1 METAGSSVTAATCNQ
16 PGFTF
21 HMEGPHSAHGSSQ
34 DIRRRALCAR
44 HHSHPGGPSEQGAA
58 VGSAWQALP
67 GREGEVGTTVPP
79 QMTPCSL
86 MMGRAGL
93 TQQLVT
99 VRQVQAKTG
108 PQESRTPSP
117 PPVLTVSKGCL
128 ESKPPHTCGARHP
141 RARRVRQGGV
151 IRAPNQIDLRGPGAG
166 QVRPVPRG
174 SHIPSQRPSPQAKGR
189 RVCPHP
195 RNGRTQFHREGPV
208 GRPVGGAPSPNSTPG
223 ERKVIRAHSSFNGG
237 LPAADQGPGP
247 PFPAH
252 PRTPPAGPLGNA
264 ARPGRD
270 GSTFPGR
277 PRQPRHPPGPHAVMT
292 PGPWGGG

>member
-1 METAGSSVTAATCNQ
+1 MPASVHVPHGRAKLCSWKL
-16 PGFTF
+16 PG
-21 HMEGPHSAHGSSQ
+21 HSKEGPVCQVPQPPRGTQ
-34 DIRRRALCAR
+34 RAR
-44 HHSHPGGPSEQGAA
+44 AA

-99 VRQVQAKTG
+99 VRQVQAKAG

-128 ESKPPHTCGARHP
+128 ESKPPHTCGVRHP
-141 RARRVRQGGV
+141 WARRVRQGGV

-166 QVRPVPRG
+166 QARPVPRG
-174 SHIPSQRPSPQAKGR
+174 SRIPPQRPSPQAKGR

-195 RNGRTQFHREGPV
+195 RNGRTQFQEEGAV
-208 GRPVGGAPSPNSTPG
+208 GKPGGGLPPPSPRQGRGRSFRLPQRAPCCASGARAAHPLLRPSRPTRAPRPRGRWETRRGQAETEAPSPGGPASPGTPQ
-223 ERKVIRAHSSFNGG
+223 V
-237 LPAADQGPGP
+237 P
-247 PFPAH
+247 
-252 PRTPPAGPLGNA
+252 TP
-264 ARPGRD
+264 
-270 GSTFPGR
+270 
-277 PRQPRHPPGPHAVMT
+277 
-292 PGPWGGG
+292 